1 MYHLIRRGRENLSLH
16 TKQSFAVRVDATR
29 RKYVY
34 QEQDELD
41 KNHRENDDPFDS
53 SGDGRM
59 YENANNPKLCPVRAF
74 DLYLSKL
81 HPSMNLL
88 WQRPKALERFNESDS
103 VWYCNSPLGK
113 NTLGSLMKTISVD
126 SKLSQE
132 YTNHSIRS
140 TAVSVLNNNNVEARH
155 IMRVSGHKSESSIR
169 SCSRQLTDESKSRE
183 ISQTLT
189 SACAQCNTEIF
200 PLGTEVEQS
209 ELNVPNLQNFPVL
222 TRNFATSSS
231 QETVHFHTGAFSSGC
246 NVTVNFH
253 YH

>member
-1 MYHLIRRGRENLSLH
+1 MYHLIRRGRENLRLH
-16 TKQSFAVRVDATR
+16 TKQSFAVTVDETG

-41 KNHRENDDPFDS
+41 KSHRENDDPFDS
-53 SGDGRM
+53 SGDERM

-74 DLYLSKL
+74 ELYLSKL
-81 HPSMNLL
+81 HPSLNLL

-113 NTLGSLMKTISVD
+113 NTLGSLTKTISVD
-126 SKLSQE
+126 CKLSQE
-132 YTNHSIRS
+132 YTNHCIRS
-140 TAVSVLNNNNVEARH
+140 TAVSVLDNNNVEARH
-155 IMRVSGHKSESSIR
+155 IMCVSGHKSESSIR
-169 SCSRQLTDESKSRE
+169 SYSRHLTESKSRE

-189 SACAQCNTEIF
+189 SACAQGNTEIV

-209 ELNVPNLQNFPVL
+209 KLNVPNLQNSPVL
-222 TRNFATSSS
+222 THNFATSSS